1 MIATKSQKTSLSC
14 PFWFSNTEHVMI
26 PIGTVPLKLN
36 VVHLK
41 MSFMIRQEEDSLFYI
56 RETKL
61 ENLRG
66 L

>member
-1 MIATKSQKTSLSC
+1 
-14 PFWFSNTEHVMI
+14 MI

-36 VVHLK
+36 VVLFK